1 MQHVRHLLLVAVF
14 VSLLAFTGLSSAAP
28 SIQIESTQNVIEQPA
43 VVNCFG
49 DPMYDEYWEPIR
61 YDYNQPCPEEPTAQ
75 PEASLQ
81 STLEDPVLS
90 ALGFDRFADPIVSLT
105 GDWPETLSTIRTE
118 NGIEF
123 FAAHSTYADAA
134 TARMLSR
141 HRLIDPLDFSK
152 GYTKT
157 HSLRLNGEPDSMMTI
172 DLRGNGDPIV
182 VVNTRQRGT
191 GVNAINGFNVNLET
205 QFGLP
210 LPAPY
215 AMAKTKLADG
225 REIAVSLEWRS
236 PDLYT
241 VFNVD
246 PVFQT
251 QRSDLLTTAYT
262 RGSGIDLA
270 NTADGGVVVC
280 FGQHTNPG
288 VPACSVYRIDTN
300 GVATKVFD
308 LPRETTPNFNWPDT
322 VHNFDFNRD
331 GRDDIV
337 YTLRGN
343 KPESAVVIWLQ
354 NADGTF
360 TRFRAFAAYDLI
372 DGMSSYDVT
381 GDGIED
387 LIALHGGWQALS
399 WMQNLNGEDLRY
411 YVLERHSLYDT
422 SYDPN
427 GTVSEDFNGDG
438 NMDQAWV
445 SYNSNGVVILPQR
458 PCVAQVQVVT
468 ETAFKGD
475 TLNLTYTVS
484 NPCDRSQ
491 IKLRLNTVLPGA
503 FDDVQFGQPGTLG
516 PGDYGTQL
524 FVSDEFA
531 LAPGE
536 SKTFTATATA
546 NLTGTHE
553 TVGRVCGHGVCT
565 PDKVSVTRVTVPATP
580 IEVYFP
586 QVRQEVQPSNLV
598 RSELH
603 LNQPV
608 NQRMTIYVEARTV
621 NGDDRVG
628 YGHIV
633 FNANQTR
640 VVFDMAVSNTT
651 DDLWLKIV
659 TTPVGVWPGSV
670 KWQMVDRPQS
680 QPEVTTV
687 QFAQPSITLPAGQTV
702 TSTLVLSTAL
712 TETKSVAIA
721 AFEHSGVLLGNRVGY
736 QVVTIPAGVTQL
748 VFTMPVS
755 LSFGDLALQ
764 IMSPYPD
771 GINPGETYRQVV
783 DRPDTGTE
791 PEPEPQPSGC
801 PAGGC
806 KVNLPLLMTTGSTR
820 P

>member
-1 MQHVRHLLLVAVF
+1 MLLSILAAMLL
-14 VSLLAFTGLSSAAP
+14 SLLAFTGQ
-28 SIQIESTQNVIEQPA
+28 SIASPSTQNETTQSESSEQPPA

-49 DPMYDEYWEPIR
+49 DPMFNNEGEPIR
-61 YDYNQPCPEEPTAQ
+61 YNYDKPCPEEKPTAL
-75 PEASLQ
+75 PEANLQ

-90 ALGFDRFADPIVSLT
+90 ALGYDRFADPVVALT
-105 GDWPETLSTIRTE
+105 GDWPESLTTIRTA
-118 NGIEF
+118 NGVEF
-123 FAAHSTYADAA
+123 FAAHSTYSDAA

-157 HSLRLNGEPDSMMTI
+157 NQLTLAGEPDSMMALK
-172 DLRGNGDPIV
+172 LRTNGDPIV

-191 GVNAINGFNVNLET
+191 GVNAIHGYNLALET
-205 QFGLP
+205 QFGFP

-215 AMAKTKLADG
+215 AMAKTTLADG

-241 VFNVD
+241 VFAND
-246 PVFQT
+246 PIFQT

-288 VPACSVYRIDTN
+288 VPACSVYRIDTT
-300 GVATKVFD
+300 GAATKVFD

-322 VHNFDFNRD
+322 VTAFDFNRD
-331 GRDDIV
+331 GRQDVV

-343 KPESAVVIWLQ
+343 KPDSAVIIWLQ

-360 TRFRAFAAYDLI
+360 SRFRAFSAYDLI

-411 YVLERHSLYDT
+411 YLLEKHALYDT

-427 GTVSEDFNGDG
+427 GTVEEDFNGDG
-438 NMDQAWV
+438 NVDQAWV
-445 SYNSNGVVILPQR
+445 SYNYDGIVIMLQR
-458 PCVAQVQVVT
+458 PCVALVQT
-468 ETAFKGD
+468 INETAFKGD
-475 TLNLTYTVS
+475 TLNLTYSVS

-491 IKLRLNTVLPGA
+491 IKLRLHTVLPGA
-503 FDDVQFGQPGTLG
+503 FGDVQFGQPGTLG
-516 PGDYGTQL
+516 SGDYGTQ
-524 FVSDEFA
+524 VYTSDEFA
-531 LAPGE
+531 LAPGQT
-536 SKTFTATATA
+536 KTFTATAKA
-546 NLTGTHE
+546 SQTGTHD
-553 TVGRVCGHGVCT
+553 TVGRVCSHGVCT
-565 PDKVSVTRVTVPATP
+565 PDQISTTRVTMPATP

-586 QVRQEVQPSNLV
+586 EVRKEAQPSNLV

-608 NQRMTIYVEARTV
+608 NQRLTVFVEARTV
-621 NGDDRVG
+621 EGDTRVG

-633 FNANQTR
+633 FNANRTS

-659 TTPVGVWPGSV
+659 STPVGVWPGAV
-670 KWQMVDRPQS
+670 KWQMIDRPQS

-687 QFAQPSITLPAGQTV
+687 QFAQPSITLPEGQAV

-712 TETKSVAIA
+712 TETKSIAIA

-736 QVVTIPAGVTQL
+736 QIVTIPAGVTQL
-748 VFTMPVS
+748 VFTMPVT
-755 LSFGDLALQ
+755 LNFGDLALQ
-764 IMSPYPD
+764 IMSPFPD
-771 GINPGETYRQVV
+771 GIIPGETYRQVV
-783 DRPDTGTE
+783 DRPETK
-791 PEPEPQPSGC
+791 PEPGTC
-801 PAGGC
+801 PVGGC